1 MKLSRRRALMAAT
14 AATLLEAPAFAATPK
29 SQTTTNSW
37 DRTCD
42 VVVAGGGAA
51 GVMAAIHAAKTGASV
66 LLMHLRLCSEAIP
79 QSPRAGSESK
89 FASART

>member
-1 MKLSRRRALMAAT
+1 MAAT

-66 LLMHLRLCSEAIP
+66 LLMH
-79 QSPRAGSESK
+79 
-89 FASART
+89 ASVVLGGNSAVSSGWIRI